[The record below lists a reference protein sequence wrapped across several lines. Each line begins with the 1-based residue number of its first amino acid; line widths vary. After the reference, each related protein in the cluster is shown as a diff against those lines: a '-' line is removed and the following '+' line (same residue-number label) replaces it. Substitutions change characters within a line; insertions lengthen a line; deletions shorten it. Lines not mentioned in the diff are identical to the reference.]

1 MARAPIEQIEEEALR
16 LLDLLC
22 REPSVSA
29 EGRALE
35 RTATLVEELL
45 SLNGFQTKQLRVDG
59 GPPAVY
65 GEHRGRSGYTLLL
78 YNHYDVQPADPL
90 ELWDSPPFEPTVRD
104 GKLFARGAADNK
116 AELAVRL
123 AVVRALLDERG
134 ELPITVRWI
143 IEGEEEVLSPHFDE
157 IVRQNADELR
167 ADACLWEGSPAR
179 LGDGRPMVSLGFKGA
194 LSVRFDVKLLQTDT
208 HSGAAPVVPSAAW
221 RLVQALASLRERDGT
236 VRIEGFY
243 DRVLEPTEAER
254 RAIEEQSDATE
265 EDFREMLGLEE
276 FMDGL
281 TGPALRERSSFA
293 PTANIAGIRTGYGGP
308 GVKTVL
314 PAEAGALMD
323 FRLVPD
329 QDPEE
334 ILASLR
340 AHLDKEGFDDVEVSV
355 IGFAP
360 PAGTPIEH
368 PFVQRVVEV
377 AAEVAGAP
385 ASITPRVG
393 GTLPIV
399 HSLQGHLGAP
409 GVAPPDNPVYF
420 GARAH
425 APNEHIRLEDI
436 GPAVRFTHTLFE
448 RLAV

>member
-1 MARAPIEQIEEEALR
+1 MVRVEEEALR
-16 LLDLLC
+16 LLELLC

-35 RTATLVEELL
+35 TTAALVEELL
-45 SLNGFQTKQLRVDG
+45 AGSGFATKQLRVDG

-78 YNHYDVQPADPL
+78 YNHYDVQPADPVD
-90 ELWDSPPFEPTVRD
+90 LWDTPPFEPTVRD

-116 AELAVRL
+116 GELAVRL
-123 AVVRALLDERG
+123 AVMRSLLEADG

-143 IEGEEEVLSPHFDE
+143 VEGEEEVLSPHFDE
-157 IVRQNADELR
+157 IVRQHVDALR
-167 ADACLWEGSPAR
+167 ADACLWEGSSAR
-179 LGDGRPMVSLGFKGA
+179 LNDGRPSVTAGFKGA
-194 LSVRFDVKLLQTDT
+194 LSVRFDIKLLETDT
-208 HSGAAPVVPSAAW
+208 HSGAAPAVPSAAW

-236 VRIEGFY
+236 VRIDGFY
-243 DRVLEPTEAER
+243 DRVLEPTEAEL
-254 RAIEEQSDATE
+254 RAIEEQSDVTE
-265 EDFREMLGLEE
+265 EEFRELLGLDQ
-276 FMDGL
+276 FLDGL
-281 TGPALRERSSFA
+281 TGPALRERNAFA

-334 ILASLR
+334 ILGLLR
-340 AHLDKEGFDDVEVSV
+340 AHLDKEGFGDVEVTLF
-355 IGFAP
+355 GYAP
-360 PAGTPIEH
+360 PAGTPVEH
-368 PFVQRVVEV
+368 PFVQRVAEV
-377 AAEVAGAP
+377 AGEVAGAP

-399 HSLQGHLGAP
+399 HSLHQHLGVP
-409 GVAPPDNPVYF
+409 GVAAPDNPVYF

-425 APNEHIRLEDI
+425 APNEHIRLEDVA
-436 GPAVRFTHTLFE
+436 PAIRFTGALLKS
-448 RLAV
+448 LAG